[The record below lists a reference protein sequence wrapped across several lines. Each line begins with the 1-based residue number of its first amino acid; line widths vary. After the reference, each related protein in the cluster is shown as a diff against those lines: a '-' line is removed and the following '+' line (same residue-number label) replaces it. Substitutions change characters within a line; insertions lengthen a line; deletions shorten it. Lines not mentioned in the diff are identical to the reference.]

1 MKFIS
6 SVFIYIFHFLS
17 TPNYTHLL
25 TLCQLFLQVARSNVI
40 WYTKRKHL
48 KGGIIIRQIHLR
60 ETRTAV
66 TEKVVESLFSVLPI
80 VIIVFLLCLYISPMQ
95 PDLLLTFLVG
105 ALMLIIGMGLF
116 SLGAEQSMTPIGNQ
130 IGTALTR
137 TKNLPLILAVS
148 FLLGF
153 AITIAE
159 PDLQVLAQTVPH
171 ISNTVLLITVGAG
184 VGFFMSVCMLR
195 ILTGMRLRLLL
206 IFFYAIIFLLA
217 FFADKNFL
225 GIAFDSGG
233 VTTGPMTVP
242 FILALGL
249 GVSNVRS
256 DKNAEA
262 DSFGLVA
269 LCSIGPV
276 LAVLILGFFYKDNSA
291 VADLS
296 TASYGTTTDIGYA
309 FLHAIPHYL
318 KETAIAMLPII
329 VIFFLFQF
337 TLLHLDSRNLG
348 KIMIGLLYTY
358 IGLVLFLTGVNI
370 GFSALGAELGAALS
384 SGKSVWWLVP
394 LAMAIGWF
402 IISAEPAVAVLEKQ
416 IETVSAGA
424 IPGRVIKRSLSIAIA
439 LAMGLSMIRVLTGIS
454 LFWFLIPGYTTALI
468 LTFFVPDIY
477 TAIAFDSGGVASG
490 PMTATFMLQFFM
502 GASIALG
509 GNVLQDAFGVVA
521 LVAMMPLVSI
531 QLVGLFYE
539 RKQKRT
545 KETTVVYGDYDI
557 VELWEGEHA
566 K

>member
-1 MKFIS
+1 
-6 SVFIYIFHFLS
+6 LS

-25 TLCQLFLQVARSNVI
+25 TFCQLFLRVARLNAI
-40 WYTKRKHL
+40 WYTERKHL

-80 VIIVFLLCLYISPMQ
+80 VIIVFILCLYISPMQ

-256 DKNAEA
+256 DKNAES

-276 LAVLILGFFYKDNSA
+276 LAVLILGFFYKDNAA

-539 RKQKRT
+539 CKQKRT

>member
-1 MKFIS
+1 
-6 SVFIYIFHFLS
+6 
-17 TPNYTHLL
+17 
-25 TLCQLFLQVARSNVI
+25 
-40 WYTKRKHL
+40 
-48 KGGIIIRQIHLR
+48 
-60 ETRTAV
+60 
-66 TEKVVESLFSVLPI
+66 
-80 VIIVFLLCLYISPMQ
+80 
-95 PDLLLTFLVG
+95 
-105 ALMLIIGMGLF
+105 MLIIGMGLF

-276 LAVLILGFFYKDNSA
+276 LAVLILGFFYKDNAA

-337 TLLHLDSRNLG
+337 D
-348 KIMIGLLYTY
+348 
-358 IGLVLFLTGVNI
+358 
-370 GFSALGAELGAALS
+370 
-384 SGKSVWWLVP
+384 
-394 LAMAIGWF
+394 
-402 IISAEPAVAVLEKQ
+402 Q
-416 IETVSAGA
+416 
-424 IPGRVIKRSLSIAIA
+424 
-439 LAMGLSMIRVLTGIS
+439 
-454 LFWFLIPGYTTALI
+454 
-468 LTFFVPDIY
+468 
-477 TAIAFDSGGVASG
+477 
-490 PMTATFMLQFFM
+490 
-502 GASIALG
+502 
-509 GNVLQDAFGVVA
+509 
-521 LVAMMPLVSI
+521 
-531 QLVGLFYE
+531 
-539 RKQKRT
+539 
-545 KETTVVYGDYDI
+545 
-557 VELWEGEHA
+557 
-566 K
+566 

>member
-1 MKFIS
+1 M
-6 SVFIYIFHFLS
+6 S

-25 TLCQLFLQVARSNVI
+25 TFCQLFLQVARLNAI

-80 VIIVFLLCLYISPMQ
+80 VIIVFILCLYISPMQ

-105 ALMLIIGMGLF
+105 AMMLIIGMGLF

-206 IFFYAIIFLLA
+206 IFFYALIFLLA

-276 LAVLILGFFYKDNSA
+276 LAVLILGFFYKDNAA

>member
-1 MKFIS
+1 MFS
-6 SVFIYIFHFLS
+6 ALNHFNSFLS

-25 TLCQLFLQVARSNVI
+25 TFCQLFLQVARLNAI

-80 VIIVFLLCLYISPMQ
+80 VIIVFILCLYISPMQ

-105 ALMLIIGMGLF
+105 AMMLIIGMGLF

-171 ISNTVLLITVGAG
+171 VSNTVLLITVGAG

-276 LAVLILGFFYKDNSA
+276 LAVLILGFFYKDNAA

-468 LTFFVPDIY
+468 LTFFDPDIY

>member
-1 MKFIS
+1 
-6 SVFIYIFHFLS
+6 
-17 TPNYTHLL
+17 
-25 TLCQLFLQVARSNVI
+25 
-40 WYTKRKHL
+40 
-48 KGGIIIRQIHLR
+48 
-60 ETRTAV
+60 
-66 TEKVVESLFSVLPI
+66 
-80 VIIVFLLCLYISPMQ
+80 
-95 PDLLLTFLVG
+95 
-105 ALMLIIGMGLF
+105 
-116 SLGAEQSMTPIGNQ
+116 MTPIGNQ

-276 LAVLILGFFYKDNSA
+276 LAVLILGFFYKDNAA

-309 FLHAIPHYL
+309 FLHAIPHY
-318 KETAIAMLPII
+318 
-329 VIFFLFQF
+329 
-337 TLLHLDSRNLG
+337 
-348 KIMIGLLYTY
+348 LYTY

>member
-1 MKFIS
+1 M
-6 SVFIYIFHFLS
+6 S

-25 TLCQLFLQVARSNVI
+25 TFCQLFLQVARLNAI

-80 VIIVFLLCLYISPMQ
+80 VIIVFILCLYISPMQ

-105 ALMLIIGMGLF
+105 AMMLIIGMGLF

-276 LAVLILGFFYKDNSA
+276 LAVLILGFFYKDNAA

-509 GNVLQDAFGVVA
+509 GNVIQDAFGVVA

>member
-1 MKFIS
+1 M
-6 SVFIYIFHFLS
+6 S

-25 TLCQLFLQVARSNVI
+25 TFCQLFLQVARLNAI

-105 ALMLIIGMGLF
+105 AMMLIIGMGLF

-276 LAVLILGFFYKDNSA
+276 LAVLILGFFYKDNAA

>member
-1 MKFIS
+1 M
-6 SVFIYIFHFLS
+6 S

-25 TLCQLFLQVARSNVI
+25 TFCQLFLQVARLNAI

-276 LAVLILGFFYKDNSA
+276 LAVLILGFFYKDNAA

-370 GFSALGAELGAALS
+370 GFSALGAELGASLS

-402 IISAEPAVAVLEKQ
+402 IISAEPAVTVLEKQ

>member
-1 MKFIS
+1 M
-6 SVFIYIFHFLS
+6 S

-25 TLCQLFLQVARSNVI
+25 TFCQLFLQVARLNAI
-40 WYTKRKHL
+40 WYTERKHL

-80 VIIVFLLCLYISPMQ
+80 VIIVFILCLYISPMQ

-276 LAVLILGFFYKDNSA
+276 LAVLILGFFYKDNAA

-454 LFWFLIPGYTTALI
+454 LFWFLISGYTTALI

>member
-25 TLCQLFLQVARSNVI
+25 TFCQLFLRVARLNAI

-105 ALMLIIGMGLF
+105 AMMLIIGMGLF

-276 LAVLILGFFYKDNSA
+276 LAVLILGFFYKDNAA